1 MIAGIKR
8 NFLSKWPIHV
18 HSWGGLG
25 SQLFACIVA
34 RRIISRFPGRRVV
47 LMLHSSGVTYRGVE
61 LNSKISSSL
70 NVKFRDDYKA
80 NVESDKTL
88 GKKCQIFSLRNAVLK
103 LLVRIGVI
111 ARLNDEADFNSI
123 SPFLTEVRGHYTR
136 INLDIEEIH
145 WILNSLDLLD
155 FCDISPSNPYTAMHL
170 RLGDLLT
177 LKSKSHIDLDR
188 LMQSKKFFSDS
199 RKLLIYSDSKSEEVL
214 QVIENRFNEV
224 DVEVLHLETLK
235 VIASCLHAEVFVGT
249 NSKIS
254 LWIAILRL
262 TVGSGSSTVMP
273 RDLAKQVRSL
283 LSSVECS
290 KYLFEY

>member
-1 MIAGIKR
+1 
-8 NFLSKWPIHV
+8 
-18 HSWGGLG
+18 
-25 SQLFACIVA
+25 
-34 RRIISRFPGRRVV
+34 
-47 LMLHSSGVTYRGVE
+47 
-61 LNSKISSSL
+61 
-70 NVKFRDDYKA
+70 
-80 NVESDKTL
+80 
-88 GKKCQIFSLRNAVLK
+88 
-103 LLVRIGVI
+103 LVRIGVI
-111 ARLNDEADFNSI
+111 ARLNDEADFDSI

-136 INLDIEEIH
+136 INLDMEEIH
-145 WILNSLDLLD
+145 WILNSLDLSD
-155 FCDISPSNPYTAMHL
+155 FSNISISSPYTAMHL

-224 DVEVLHLETLK
+224 DIEVLHLETLK

-283 LSSVECS
+283 LSSVEWS
-290 KYLFEY
+290 QYLFEY